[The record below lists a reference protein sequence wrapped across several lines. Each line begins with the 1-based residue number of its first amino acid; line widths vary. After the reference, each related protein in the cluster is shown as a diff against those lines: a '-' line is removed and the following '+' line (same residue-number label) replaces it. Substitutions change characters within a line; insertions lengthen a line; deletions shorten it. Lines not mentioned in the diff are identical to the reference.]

1 MLDGTEAQLRS
12 RRDLGNI
19 REQPVG
25 VGAIDAANFFDGVQ
39 VRQAPSIEDQIVSP
53 PNLLDLIERKANG
66 LVDGHE
72 QIQQQ
77 KRNHAG
83 VNYGPGQDHQ
93 EARIPDVPP
102 ERGLELAVLA

>member
-39 VRQAPSIEDQIVSP
+39 VRQAPSIEDQVAMRFFHGRIDADKIARQLRAV
-53 PNLLDLIERKANG
+53 
-66 LVDGHE
+66 
-72 QIQQQ
+72 
-77 KRNHAG
+77 AG
-83 VNYGPGQDHQ
+83 
-93 EARIPDVPP
+93 AR
-102 ERGLELAVLA
+102 E